1 MKIDN
6 RLISSSISDILIS
19 IREASNGKYFSQI
32 KSVNDYIMTNCPFH
46 KDGQERHPSFGIKD
60 DDKLGYC
67 HCFACGKV
75 CDIIELVSYCLSL
88 TNQEAKQWLIEKHS
102 DIYIVH
108 QDILPEIILNKK
120 NDQYLDES
128 VLNEYAYYND
138 YMFKR
143 GLTEE
148 IINKFKIGSTK
159 DGQYITFTVW
169 DRQGRLV
176 GITKRS
182 TSGKQYIIPEN
193 FSKPVYLL
201 NYIIKDS
208 ITDVVICESQI
219 NALRCWVNR
228 VPAVALFGTG
238 SKQQYDILKTSGI
251 RHYYLG
257 FDGDLAG
264 RHGIIRFI
272 QNMPKDTI
280 IDIMLIPEGKDIADL
295 SKEEFNS
302 LQIIDKNDW
311 LKNFQKIV

>member
-1 MKIDN
+1 MKIDS
-6 RLISSSISDILIS
+6 RLISSSISDILVS

-75 CDIIELVSYCLSL
+75 STIVDVVSHCLNL
-88 TNQEAKQWLIEKHS
+88 TLSDARQWLIEKHS
-102 DIYIVH
+102 DIFINH
-108 QDILPEIILNKK
+108 EELLPEIIVGKNTNKS
-120 NDQYLDES
+120 DSISID
-128 VLNEYAYYND
+128 EYAYYSD
-138 YMFKR
+138 YLLKR
-143 GLTEE
+143 GVSEDV
-148 IINKFKIGSTK
+148 INKFKIGATK
-159 DGQYITFTVW
+159 DGKYVVFPVW
-169 DRQGRLV
+169 DKNGRLV

-182 TSGKQYIIPEN
+182 TQGKQYILPDN

-201 NYIIKDS
+201 NFVIKES

-219 NALRCWVNR
+219 NALRCWTMG

-264 RHGIIRFI
+264 RHGTIRFI
-272 QNMPKDTI
+272 QNMPNDTL
-280 IDIMLIPEGKDIADL
+280 IDIMMIPNGKDIADL
-295 SKEEFNS
+295 NEDEFRA
-302 LQIIDKNDW
+302 LQIIDKQDW
-311 LKNFQKIV
+311 EKFFGKIV